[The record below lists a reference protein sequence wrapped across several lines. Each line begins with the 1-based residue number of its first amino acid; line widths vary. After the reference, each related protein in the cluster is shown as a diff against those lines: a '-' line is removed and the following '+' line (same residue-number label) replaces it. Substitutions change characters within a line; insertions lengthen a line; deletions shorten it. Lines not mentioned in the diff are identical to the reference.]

1 MLENEAVFF
10 RRLQS
15 NSLVVVV
22 RGQEEAC
29 QASESI
35 TSIFSVSSSSS
46 SSIFCKHEDCQAL
59 QSATLCLL
67 VHFSPYLHVH
77 VCVSVCVAY
86 QLLESPYFSDDVVSV
101 C

>member
-15 NSLVVVV
+15 NSLVVV

-46 SSIFCKHEDCQAL
+46 SIFCKHEAWIVRHCRVQR
-59 QSATLCLL
+59 SVCWSTS
-67 VHFSPYLHVH
+67 FHVCMYM
-77 VCVSVCVAY
+77 CVSVCVAY
-86 QLLESPYFSDDVVSV
+86 QLLESPCFSDDVVSV